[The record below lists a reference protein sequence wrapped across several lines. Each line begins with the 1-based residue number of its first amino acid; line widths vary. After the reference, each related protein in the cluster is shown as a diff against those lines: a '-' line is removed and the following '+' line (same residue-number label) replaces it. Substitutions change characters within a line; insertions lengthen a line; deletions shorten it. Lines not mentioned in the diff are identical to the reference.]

1 MWGWSGGGGGGDT
14 HIHLIYLI
22 VLGTLHKNDYVEEVV
37 FSAIFLLLITC
48 IKGKNRLRKGG
59 G

>member
-1 MWGWSGGGGGGDT
+1 MGGGGDT

-22 VLGTLHKNDYVEEVV
+22 VLGTLHKNNYVEEVV
-37 FSAIFLLLITC
+37 YSTIFLLIRC
-48 IKGKNRLRKGG
+48 IKGRNRLRKGG